1 MNAAARAL
9 TQGIVIAASPAHI
22 RAIALSRQAMT
33 TFLLVFAIVISA
45 LSVITLSDSN
55 RKMVGELSSLQHDR
69 NLIQT
74 EYGQLLLE
82 KNTWVAPSR
91 VERAAKQDD
100 GLVFPNAQKV
110 VIIHP

>member
-22 RAIALSRQAMT
+22 RALVLSKQTLT
-33 TFLLVFAIVISA
+33 TFLLLFSIVISA

-55 RKMVGELSSLQHDR
+55 RKMIGQLSSLQQDR

-74 EYGQLLLE
+74 QYGQLLLE
-82 KNTWVAPSR
+82 KNTWITPSR
-91 VERAAKQDD
+91 VEHIAKQDD

>member
-9 TQGIVIAASPAHI
+9 SQGIVIAASPAHI
-22 RAIALSRQAMT
+22 RALALSKQTLT
-33 TFLLVFAIVISA
+33 TFLLIFSIVISA

-55 RKMVGELSSLQHDR
+55 RKMVGQLQTLQQDR
-69 NLIQT
+69 NLISTQ
-74 EYGQLLLE
+74 YGQLLLE

-91 VERAAKQDD
+91 IERVAKQTD
-100 GLVFPNAQKV
+100 GLVFPNPQKV

>member
-9 TQGIVIAASPAHI
+9 TQGITIATSPAHI
-22 RAIALSRQAMT
+22 RALVLSRQTTMT
-33 TFLLVFAIVISA
+33 FMLILTIVISA

-55 RKMVGELSSLQHDR
+55 RKMVGELSSLQQDR
-69 NLIQT
+69 NIIQT

-82 KNTWVAPSR
+82 KNTWAAPSR

>member
-22 RAIALSRQAMT
+22 RALALSRQALT
-33 TFLLVFAIVISA
+33 TFLLIFSIVISA
-45 LSVITLSDSN
+45 LGVITLSDSN
-55 RKMVGELSSLQHDR
+55 REMMGKLQSLQQDR
-69 NLIQT
+69 GLIQT

-91 VERAAKQDD
+91 IERVAKNRD
-100 GLVFPNAQKV
+100 GLVFPDPQKV